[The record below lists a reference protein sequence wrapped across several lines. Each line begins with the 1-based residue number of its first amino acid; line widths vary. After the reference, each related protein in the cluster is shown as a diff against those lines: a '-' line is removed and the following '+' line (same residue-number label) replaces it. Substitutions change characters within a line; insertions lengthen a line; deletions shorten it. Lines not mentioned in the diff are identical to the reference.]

1 MEAAELG
8 LTAAR
13 GVQIAASLSAFGVA
27 VFWSVVAPPVL
38 QAAEDATRRRI
49 EAGFRR
55 LFRASLAVAVAAGSV
70 WLAAQAAFMAE
81 AETLAD
87 AAAAVWPVLTDT
99 HFGHV
104 LGARLLL
111 LVLSALAPG
120 DGSKAGRRAL
130 AAAGLALVLH
140 TWSTHAAA
148 AEGIDRAI
156 LLGAESL
163 HLLAAGA
170 WLGSLAPLFIAVGA
184 LGPDQGARLAR
195 RFSPLGMLCV
205 AILTA
210 TALAQSWILI
220 GGLPGLVGTDYG
232 RVALVKLALLLVLL
246 ALAAANRFRYASA
259 MGGAAGTDAKRGLRR
274 GIAVETAVG
283 LVAVFAASLLANL
296 PPALHQQPVW
306 PFAWQLNLSVLED
319 PDHSPEA
326 GERAVSSLVR
336 VGGPNTS
343 RMRSGVQGTVRS
355 DSTACDL
362 PDAASRSETLKV

>member
-13 GVQIAASLSAFGVA
+13 GVQTAASLSAFGVA
-27 VFWSVVAPPVL
+27 VFWSAVAPPFL
-38 QAAEDATRRRI
+38 AAAESATRRRI
-49 EAGFRR
+49 EAGFGR
-55 LFRASLAVAVAAGSV
+55 LFRVSVAIALAAGLV

-81 AETLAD
+81 AESLAD

-111 LVLSALAPG
+111 LLLSALALG
-120 DGSKAGRRAL
+120 DGSKGGRRAL
-130 AAAGLALVLH
+130 AAATAGLALILH

-148 AEGIDRAI
+148 AEGIDRTI

-170 WLGSLAPLFIAVGA
+170 WLGSLAPLFFAVGA
-184 LGPDQGARLAR
+184 LVPDHGADAAR

-205 AILTA
+205 TILA
-210 TALAQSWILI
+210 GAALAQGWILI
-220 GGLPGLVGTDYG
+220 GGLPRLVGTDYG

-246 ALAAANRFRYASA
+246 ALAAANRFRYAPA
-259 MGGAAGTDAKRGLRR
+259 MHGPVGADAKRGLRR
-274 GIAVETAVG
+274 SIAVETAFG
-283 LVAVFAASLLANL
+283 LVAVLAAALLADL

-306 PFAWQLNLSVLED
+306 PFGW
-319 PDHSPEA
+319 
-326 GERAVSSLVR
+326 
-336 VGGPNTS
+336 
-343 RMRSGVQGTVRS
+343 
-355 DSTACDL
+355 
-362 PDAASRSETLKV
+362 

>member
-8 LTAAR
+8 LTAVR

-27 VFWSVVAPPVL
+27 VFWTVVAPPVL
-38 QAAEDATRRRI
+38 QAAEDATRGRI

-55 LFRASLAVAVAAGSV
+55 LFRASLAVAVAAGLV
-70 WLAAQAAFMAE
+70 WLVAQAAFMAE
-81 AETLAD
+81 AESLAD

-104 LGARLLL
+104 LGARLVLL
-111 LVLSALAPG
+111 ALSALALG
-120 DGSKAGRRAL
+120 NGSKGGRRAL
-130 AAAGLALVLH
+130 AVVTVGLTLILH

-148 AEGIDRAI
+148 AAGIDRTI

-184 LGPDQGARLAR
+184 LAPDQGARAAR

-205 AILTA
+205 AILA
-210 TALAQSWILI
+210 GAALAQGWILI

-246 ALAAANRFRYASA
+246 ALAGANRFRHAPA
-259 MGGAAGTDAKRGLRR
+259 MHGPVGADAKRRLRR
-274 GIAVETAVG
+274 SIAVETGVG
-283 LVAVFAASLLANL
+283 LAAVLAASLLADL
-296 PPALHQQPVW
+296 PPAAHQQPDW
-306 PFAWQLNLSVLED
+306 PFAWPLHFSVLDD
-319 PDHSPEA
+319 PDFGAEA
-326 GERAVSSLVR
+326 GERARFPLVSVRAEHQSYAFGSPGDSAVGFGSLR
-336 VGGPNTS
+336 FAG
-343 RMRSGVQGTVRS
+343 
-355 DSTACDL
+355 CHI
-362 PDAASRSETLKV
+362 EI